1 MFGEVTPEIGQKL
14 FYERLR
20 ASSESENMSD
30 LLVVTK
36 ADLWDDADRSRLLQ
50 ELNAQFLTPNEV
62 EWSNSACSC
71 ATCLFGR
78 LLLDKNAPTCPH
90 SRSVVSICRIQRAKY
105 TYLEKVS
112 QIIRGAGDS
121 IWQQG
126 CKQQL
131 DVT

>member
-14 FYERLR
+14 FYGRLS

-62 EWSNSACSC
+62 EGVVKQ
-71 ATCLFGR
+71 CLFMR
-78 LLLDKNAPTCPH
+78 HMPLRETLA
-90 SRSVVSICRIQRAKY
+90 R
-105 TYLEKVS
+105 
-112 QIIRGAGDS
+112 
-121 IWQQG
+121 
-126 CKQQL
+126 
-131 DVT
+131 